1 MSTNFKSLSSVLQY
15 LLNNDVD
22 AVYYTAGT
30 KRRVIVRVEYTNFFI
45 KLVADGDNS
54 YNVLFVRGNYEDAK
68 TYVKNNNAYENKR
81 TTNGQFSLTK
91 EMIESIMI
99 YNFIE

>member
-30 KRRVIVRVEYTNFFI
+30 KRRVVVKTEYTNFFI
-45 KLVADGDNS
+45 KLVAYDEDS
-54 YNVLFVRGNYEDAK
+54 YNVLFVRGNYADVVS
-68 TYVKNNNAYENKR
+68 YIKNNTKYENKH
-81 TTNGQFSLTK
+81 TTNGEFPMTK
-91 EMIESIMI
+91 EMVEDIMV